1 MKQKHCLLLL
11 VALSDDYL
19 RQLDTRFELINAPD
33 SARRAAAIAAHG
45 ERIEIVLTNGA
56 TGLRAA
62 EIDAMPRLGLAAAQG
77 AGYENVD
84 VAHAK
89 ARGVAVCNG
98 AGTNDDCVADH
109 ALALLLASVRAL
121 PQQDAALRA
130 GLWRDDL
137 PLRPSVNGGRL
148 GILGLGQIGRKIA
161 RRAAAFDMQ
170 IGYHGRTPRSDAPA
184 DYRYFNSLPGLAQWA
199 DFLVVAAPGGAATK
213 HLVNA
218 EVLAAL
224 GPRGHLVNIARGSIV
239 DTQALADA
247 LAAGQLA
254 GAALDVYE
262 SEPLPPQALLGFANV
277 ILTPHIAGW
286 SPEAIQ
292 ATITLF
298 VTNVDCWVAGQP
310 LRSPL

>member
-1 MKQKHCLLLL
+1 MKQQHCLLLL
-11 VALSDDYL
+11 IPLNDDCL
-19 RQLDTRFELINAPD
+19 RQLGTGFELIHAPD
-33 SARRAAAIAAHG
+33 SATRAAAVAAHG
-45 ERIEIVLTNGA
+45 ERIEIVLTNGS

-77 AGYENVD
+77 AGYENLD

-89 ARGVAVCNG
+89 TRGVAVCNG

-137 PLRPSVNGGRL
+137 PLRPGVNGRRL
-148 GILGLGQIGRKIA
+148 GILGLGQIGSKIA

-170 IGYHGRTPRSDAPA
+170 IGYHGRSLRSDAPA
-184 DYRYFNSLPGLAQWA
+184 DYRYFDRLLELAQWA

-224 GPRGHLVNIARGSIV
+224 GPRGYLVNIARGSIV
-239 DTQALADA
+239 DTQALALA

-254 GAALDVYE
+254 GTALDVYE
-262 SEPLPPQALLGFANV
+262 SEPQPPQALMGFPNV

-298 VTNVDCWVAGQP
+298 LANVACWAAGQP